1 MGLDALQLNLPSV
14 SNGKDPTALEVM
26 KRLENFLT
34 RSSGLPFCAECLA
47 HEAGIGVERARRA
60 LVELRQTLGQLRAE
74 RRWCARCL
82 RWEEVFSMETA

>member
-1 MGLDALQLNLPSV
+1 MRLHLPSV
-14 SNGKDPTALEVM
+14 STSKDPTPLDVT

-47 HEAGIGVERARRA
+47 HEAGIGVEGVRRA
-60 LVELRQTLGQLRAE
+60 LVELRQRPGRMREE

-82 RWEEVFSMETA
+82 RWEEVFSVEPA